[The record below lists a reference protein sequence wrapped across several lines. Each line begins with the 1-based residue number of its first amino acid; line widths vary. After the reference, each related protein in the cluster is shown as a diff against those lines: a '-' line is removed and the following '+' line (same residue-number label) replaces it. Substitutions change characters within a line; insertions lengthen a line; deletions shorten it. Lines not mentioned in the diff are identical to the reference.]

1 MLNRHKSQIKTIIKY
16 KLVQTVLE
24 DTKRVI
30 HVREQRDL
38 FFGSM
43 IGATVFA
50 IIASSAVH
58 FVRTEPVGFERL
70 LIGGISGGLGGV
82 IGLFIISEI
91 VGQKWFVAVLLSLAV
106 GVVDG
111 FLVGAALAL
120 FPSVF

>member
-1 MLNRHKSQIKTIIKY
+1 M
-16 KLVQTVLE
+16 LE